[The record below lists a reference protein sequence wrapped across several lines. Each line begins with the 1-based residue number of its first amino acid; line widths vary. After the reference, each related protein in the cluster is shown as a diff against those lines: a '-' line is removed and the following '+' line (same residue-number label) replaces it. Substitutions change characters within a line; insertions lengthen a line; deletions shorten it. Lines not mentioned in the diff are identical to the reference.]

1 MYYEVIPVR
10 LFREDGGVLTYA
22 APENDTSKPQVGQ
35 IVEIPLGKNKT
46 YGIISKKVSSVNF
59 KTKPI
64 TRIIYNQPLPAHIIK
79 SIFWLSAYY
88 DAPLP
93 QAAKTFLPQGIG
105 KNRRKLSEE
114 KKDAKKS
121 AASNTIPLNPAQK
134 RALGELKNIKTN
146 TRLLFGVTGSGKT
159 NIYLELTKETLASGR
174 SVILLVPEIALTSQ
188 LVQIF
193 EKTFGK
199 QISLIHS
206 SRTEAE
212 RHKIWEKILSSN
224 APQVVIGARSALLS
238 PVQNL
243 GLIIIDEAHEEA
255 YFQENTPRYS
265 TLRLASF
272 MAGTA
277 NIPCILGTAT
287 PLVSDF
293 YLAKSKNALVT
304 LSEKAKTSAKT
315 PDIKII
321 DLKDSSHF
329 TRNRYFSNEL
339 LDSIARNL
347 NSNRQTLIFHNRRG
361 SASIT
366 VCEKCGWQALC
377 PNCLLPLT
385 LHADSYKLICHT
397 CGYKTK
403 VPVSCP
409 ECKNP
414 NVIHKGFGTK
424 LLETEI
430 KKLFKDAKVA
440 RFDADNKKSETLN
453 ENYDRVKDGEF
464 DIIIGTQTLAKGLDL
479 PLLATVG
486 VVQADSGLSLPDFS
500 AEEKTFHLL
509 SQVLGRIGR
518 GHIDTAEAF
527 VQTYQPE
534 SEVIKAGVKSDYLAF
549 YDYILKR
556 RKVAHFPPFYYLA
569 KLSITYKTEA
579 ACVKNINVYHRAIK
593 NSSKIFVSAPTPAF
607 HEHTTSGYTWQLIL
621 RAKSRND
628 LLSLIKSLPKNPH
641 LHLSIDPPSLL

>member
-1 MYYEVIPVR
+1 MFYEVIPIR
-10 LFREDGGVLTYA
+10 LFRENEGVLTYA
-22 APENDTSKPQVGQ
+22 APENADSQPQVGQ
-35 IVEIPLGKNKT
+35 IVEIPLKNSKT
-46 YGIISKKVSSVNF
+46 YGIISKKVSSVAF

-64 TRIIYNQPLPAHIIK
+64 TRVLYDTPLPTHILK

-93 QAAKTFLPQGIG
+93 QVAKIFLPQGIG
-105 KNRRKLSEE
+105 KNRRKIVE
-114 KKDAKKS
+114 KKKEKATS
-121 AASNTIPLNPAQK
+121 LSNTIPLNTAQK
-134 RALGELKNIKTN
+134 RALSELKSIKTN

-159 NIYLELTKETLASGR
+159 NIYLKLAKETLMSGH

-188 LVQIF
+188 LVQVF
-193 EKTFGK
+193 EKTFGRRV
-199 QISLIHS
+199 SLIHS
-206 SRTEAE
+206 NKTEAE
-212 RHKIWEKILSSN
+212 RHKTWEKILFSSD
-224 APQVVIGARSALLS
+224 PQIIIGARSALLS

-255 YFQENTPRYS
+255 YFQENTPHYS
-265 TLRLASF
+265 ALRLASF
-272 MAGTA
+272 MASTTD
-277 NIPCILGTAT
+277 IPCILGTAT
-287 PLVSDF
+287 PLVSDY

-304 LSEKAKTSAKT
+304 LSEKAKSSAKD

-321 DLKDSSHF
+321 DLKDSAHF

-347 NSNRQTLIFHNRRG
+347 KSKRQTLIFHNRRG
-361 SASIT
+361 SASLTI
-366 VCEKCGWQALC
+366 CEKCGWQALC

-385 LHADSYKLICHT
+385 LHADNYKLICHT

-414 NVIHKGFGTK
+414 NIVHKGFGTK

-430 KKLFKDAKVA
+430 KKLFKDARVA

-453 ENYDRVKDGEF
+453 ENYHHVKNGEL

-518 GHIDTAEAF
+518 GHIDIAEAF

-534 SEVIKAGVKSDYLAF
+534 SEVIKAGVKSDYLTF

-556 RKVAHFPPFYYLA
+556 RKIAHFPPFYYLG
-569 KLSITYKTEA
+569 KLSITYKTEEA
-579 ACVKNINVYHRAIK
+579 SVKNVNAYRKLIK
-593 NSSKIFVSAPTPAF
+593 NSSKVFVSAPTPAF

-628 LLSLIKSLPKNPH
+628 LLNVIKSLPKNPH
-641 LHLSIDPPSLL
+641 VHISIDPPSLL

>member
-64 TRIIYNQPLPAHIIK
+64 TRIIYNQPLPAHILK

-88 DAPLP
+88 DVPLP
-93 QAAKTFLPQGIG
+93 LAAKTFLPQGIG

-265 TLRLASF
+265 ALRLASF
-272 MAGTA
+272 MASTT

-414 NVIHKGFGTK
+414 NIIHKGFGTK

-464 DIIIGTQTLAKGLDL
+464 DVIIGTQTLAKGLDL

>member
-64 TRIIYNQPLPAHIIK
+64 TRIVYNQPLPAHIIK

-88 DAPLP
+88 DVPLP
-93 QAAKTFLPQGIG
+93 LAAKTFLPQGIG

-243 GLIIIDEAHEEA
+243 GLIIVDEAHEEA

-265 TLRLASF
+265 ALRLASF

-414 NVIHKGFGTK
+414 NIIHKGFGTK

-440 RFDADNKKSETLN
+440 RFDADNKKSETLD

>member
-64 TRIIYNQPLPAHIIK
+64 TRIVYNQPLPAHILK

-88 DAPLP
+88 DVPLP
-93 QAAKTFLPQGIG
+93 LAAKTFLPQGIG

-265 TLRLASF
+265 ALRLASF
-272 MAGTA
+272 MASTT

-385 LHADSYKLICHT
+385 LHADSYKFICHT

-414 NVIHKGFGTK
+414 NIIHKGFGTK

>member
-64 TRIIYNQPLPAHIIK
+64 TRIIYNQPLPAHILK

-88 DAPLP
+88 DVPLP

-121 AASNTIPLNPAQK
+121 ATSNTIPLNAAQK

-224 APQVVIGARSALLS
+224 ASQVVIGARSALLS

-265 TLRLASF
+265 ALRLASF
-272 MAGTA
+272 MASTT

-366 VCEKCGWQALC
+366 ICEKCGWQALC

-414 NVIHKGFGTK
+414 NIIHKGFGTK

-593 NSSKIFVSAPTPAF
+593 NSSKIFASAPTPAF
-607 HEHTTSGYTWQLIL
+607 HEHTTSGYTWQLVL

>member
-1 MYYEVIPVR
+1 MYYEVIPIR

-22 APENDTSKPQVGQ
+22 APEDTASKPQAGQ

-46 YGIISKKVSSVNF
+46 YGIISKKVSSANF

-64 TRIIYNQPLPAHIIK
+64 TRIVYNQPLPAHIIK

-88 DAPLP
+88 DVPLP
-93 QAAKTFLPQGIG
+93 LAAKTFLPQGIG
-105 KNRRKLSEE
+105 KNRRKLLE
-114 KKDAKKS
+114 KKMITKTSVSGA
-121 AASNTIPLNPAQK
+121 IPLNPAQK
-134 RALGELKNIKTN
+134 RALGELKSINTS

-159 NIYLELTKETLASGR
+159 NIYLELTKETLTSGR

-193 EKTFGK
+193 EKTFRK
-199 QISLIHS
+199 QIFLIHS
-206 SRTEAE
+206 NKTEAE

-414 NVIHKGFGTK
+414 NIIHKGFGTK

-440 RFDADNKKSETLN
+440 RFDADNKKSESLN

-579 ACVKNINVYHRAIK
+579 ASVKHINSYYKWIK
-593 NSSKIFVSAPTPAF
+593 QLSDVFVSAPTPAF
-607 HEHTTSGYTWQLIL
+607 HEHTTSGYTWQLVL